1 MRYVNDN
8 YHWANEFHNRHDDDD
23 DDDKINV
30 TLFSQEIFECYN
42 RKFEG
47 ETLNGTVL
55 DSGCTQ
61 TLCGKTWLINYIDS
75 LTDDN
80 KVKVTKRRIVIAFKF
95 GDGKLL
101 NSLKLVTIL
110 TKIASKY
117 INIMAN
123 VIDTELPLLLNKNAM
138 KSGKVKIDFDNDI
151 IFLGKIDILFT
162 ESGHYFIP
170 ICCPNKLISEVDK
183 ENSPEHIVLNISNIT
198 SKTKEEK

>member
-1 MRYVNDN
+1 M
-8 YHWANEFHNRHDDDD
+8 
-23 DDDKINV
+23 
-30 TLFSQEIFECYN
+30 FECYN

-47 ETLNGTVL
+47 ETLNGAVL

-101 NSLKLVTIL
+101 NSLKLVTIPI
-110 TKIASKY
+110 KIGSKY

-123 VIDTELPLLLNKNAM
+123 VTDNELPLLLSKNAM

-170 ICCPNKLISEVDK
+170 ICCPNKVISEVNKD
-183 ENSPEHIVLNISNIT
+183 NSPEHILLNMSNIT